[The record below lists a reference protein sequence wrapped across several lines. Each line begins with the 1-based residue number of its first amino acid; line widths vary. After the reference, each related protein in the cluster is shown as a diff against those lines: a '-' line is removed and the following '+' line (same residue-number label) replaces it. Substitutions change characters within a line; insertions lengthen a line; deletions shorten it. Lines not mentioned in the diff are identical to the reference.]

1 MSILKKP
8 ILNRKGKLQELC
20 TLGDITLAL
29 QRVSGNEYKRYLRT
43 DKMGQRLLSL
53 KAKAAFNKGEPL
65 SGAAIEKTASMMT
78 DKWMEMDDPTRGQS
92 MNDAVNEQLV
102 QDHRRLKLP
111 QNFDWL
117 IKQAMIFGNGWLEII
132 PEIGDTEPTEPLMN
146 LQGIS
151 HFEKVDSE
159 HMAEYVKPDK
169 RSKGTFFFIEQ
180 RPDGQEVLHHESR
193 VLHLP
198 WFQIGSDPLGFG
210 IYDRSFRSMIQKI
223 KMDWAV
229 GQVIYRYGKPFL
241 VLKTTGGGKKDV
253 LQALKLIKNLNP
265 NTGFAGTEKHT
276 FEILNPTAIDPKP
289 FAEYYYINSAAA
301 CEMPM
306 FEFMGAQRGQV
317 TGGEVDLGG
326 WYNLLA
332 SKQNIKLSPLIYQIN
347 NILLD
352 DLWEDEVYWNPM
364 HVDQKRQAEIDK
376 LNAETVKLI
385 YNDGG
390 LCTDVEGRQLLRD
403 YGISIPKDDSDFLGE
418 KEEKEEEPKLPEG
431 FEPYDEEEED
441 GK

>member
-1 MSILKKP
+1 MALFG
-8 ILNRKGKLQELC
+8 RKDKLQEVC
-20 TLGDITLAL
+20 TIGDITLAL

-43 DKMGQRLLSL
+43 DNMGRRLLNL

-78 DKWMEMDDPTRGQS
+78 DKWMEMDDPTRGKS
-92 MNDAVNEQLV
+92 MSDKLNMQLV

-117 IKQAMIFGNGWLEII
+117 IKQSMIFGNGWLEII
-132 PEIGDTEPTEPLMN
+132 PEIGDTEPSEPFMN
-146 LQGIS
+146 LQGIAKL
-151 HFEKVDSE
+151 EKVDSE
-159 HMAEYVKPDK
+159 FIAEYVKPDK
-169 RSKGTFFFIEQ
+169 LNPGSFFFIEQ
-180 RPDGQEVLHHESR
+180 RPDGKEILHHESR
-193 VLHLP
+193 MLHLP
-198 WFQIGSDPLGFG
+198 WFQTGSDPIGFG
-210 IYDRSFRSMIQKI
+210 IYDRSFRSMVQKI

-253 LQALKLIKNLNP
+253 QNALKLIKNLNP
-265 NTGFAGTEKHT
+265 DTGFAGTEKHE
-276 FEILNPTAIDPKP
+276 FDILNPSAINPEP
-289 FAEYYYINSAAA
+289 FAKYYYINQAAA

-326 WYNLLA
+326 WYTLLA

-352 DLWEDEVYWNPM
+352 DLWVDEIYWNPI
-364 HVDQKRQAEIDK
+364 HVNQEKQAKIDK
-376 LNAETVKLI
+376 LKVETVKII

-390 LCTDVEGRQLLRD
+390 LITDVEGRQLLRD
-403 YGISIPKDDSDFLGE
+403 YGIPIPKDDTDFLGE
-418 KEEKEEEPKLPEG
+418 KEEEEEEPELPDG
-431 FEPYDEEEED
+431 FEPYGDGEEED
-441 GK
+441 EK